1 LSDYDKEIDD
11 ILEGPAVTRRG
22 KKARTPEQRISAANT
37 AVQKAKEKMED
48 LYRQV
53 RDSLCLYFEGMRV

>member
-1 LSDYDKEIDD
+1 VSRK
-11 ILEGPAVTRRG
+11 G

-53 RDSLCLYFEGMRV
+53 SDLYFEEMRV